1 MARVFDIIQAPDQRP
16 DQLVI
21 RVPQDGWGDIRLGSQ
36 LVVGESQNAV
46 FFRDGKALDTFGAGR
61 HTLTTA
67 NVPLLIGLLGKLFS
81 GESPFKAS
89 VYFVNMVDLLDL
101 KWGTPE
107 PIAVRD
113 HDLGMVR
120 LRGFGSYSIRV
131 TDAQRFVAQV
141 VGQRGLYSTNEIADW
156 LRGQLVSAF
165 ADVLGESKAG
175 LFDLPGLTDELSVAL
190 KAKVAESFEQSG
202 ITAKQ
207 VFVQSISAT
216 EDTSKA
222 IDERAAMGAIGDM
235 NAYLR
240 FKAAQ
245 ALGTAAA
252 GTGQGG
258 AGGAGEGMAAGV
270 GLGAGIGLGAGLGGM
285 VVQAMQGSMQP
296 QAPAAA
302 ASQTATPQS
311 KGDVQSLI
319 DNLDLRLA
327 NGEIDQATYNRL
339 VEKWQKRLDEMG

>member
-1 MARVFDIIQAPDQRP
+1 
-16 DQLVI
+16 
-21 RVPQDGWGDIRLGSQ
+21 
-36 LVVGESQNAV
+36 
-46 FFRDGKALDTFGAGR
+46 
-61 HTLTTA
+61 
-67 NVPLLIGLLGKLFS
+67 
-81 GESPFKAS
+81 
-89 VYFVNMVDLLDL
+89 
-101 KWGTPE
+101 
-107 PIAVRD
+107 
-113 HDLGMVR
+113 MVR
-120 LRGFGSYSIRV
+120 LRGFGSYSVRV

-141 VGQRGLYSTNEIADW
+141 VGQRGLYSTGEIADW

-202 ITAKQ
+202 MTAKQ

-252 GTGQGG
+252 GAGQGG
-258 AGGAGEGMAAGV
+258 AGGEGMAAGV
-270 GLGAGIGLGAGLGGM
+270 GLGAGIGMGAGLGGM
-285 VVQAMQGSMQP
+285 VAQAMQGAMQP
-296 QAPAAA
+296 QPAAA
-302 ASQTATPQS
+302 AGPQTAVPQT
-311 KGDVQSLI
+311 KGDIESLI

-327 NGEIDQATYNRL
+327 NGEIDSATYNRL